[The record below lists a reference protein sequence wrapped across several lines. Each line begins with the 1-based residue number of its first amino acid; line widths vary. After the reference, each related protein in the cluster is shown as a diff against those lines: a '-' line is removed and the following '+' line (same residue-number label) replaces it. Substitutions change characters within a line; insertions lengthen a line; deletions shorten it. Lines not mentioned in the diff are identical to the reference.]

1 MRISD
6 LRTQLLEWIRTII
19 GVSSRRISGGESLTD
34 DLGMDSLHLMQLFST
49 VDSEIGA
56 IDMMPWLVS
65 SSTSGLD
72 TVDAL
77 YNYIATALQ
86 AAEHTRAER

>member
-1 MRISD
+1 MGIRD

-19 GVSSRRISGGESLTD
+19 GVSSRRISGGESLTG

-72 TVDAL
+72 TVDAF
-77 YNYIATALQ
+77 YNYIAAALQ
-86 AAEHTRAER
+86 AGEHTRVEQ